1 MILALQGVIAELKV
15 KGDPR
20 AAEVQ
25 CEEEDDDSDMV
36 SGDGGS
42 GAEEKPQPSGKEK
55 VCPSVSVLCIASSGE
70 MQVIN
75 SGR

>member
-25 CEEEDDDSDMV
+25 CEEEEDDSDMV
-36 SGDGGS
+36 SVLSADF
-42 GAEEKPQPSGKEK
+42 EHTNITKPFQDVKPI
-55 VCPSVSVLCIASSGE
+55 VSIFLLEVLRIKPEILCL
-70 MQVIN
+70 
-75 SGR
+75 